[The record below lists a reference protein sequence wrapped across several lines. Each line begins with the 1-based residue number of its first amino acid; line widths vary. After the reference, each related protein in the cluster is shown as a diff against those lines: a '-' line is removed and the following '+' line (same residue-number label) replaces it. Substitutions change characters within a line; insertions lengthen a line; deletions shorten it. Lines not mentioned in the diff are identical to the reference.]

1 MNRDPPRLRQH
12 GTGHVLHDAG
22 DAGFAALG
30 LVQADL
36 DDDELVRAGGGLV
49 VDVQVRR
56 HADLLWE
63 VQESLWNQVWSGP
76 FGWHVAPSR

>member
-49 VDVQVRR
+49 VDVQVRS
-56 HADLLWE
+56 HTDLLGQ
-63 VQESLWNQVWSGP
+63 VQQSLWD
-76 FGWHVAPSR
+76 